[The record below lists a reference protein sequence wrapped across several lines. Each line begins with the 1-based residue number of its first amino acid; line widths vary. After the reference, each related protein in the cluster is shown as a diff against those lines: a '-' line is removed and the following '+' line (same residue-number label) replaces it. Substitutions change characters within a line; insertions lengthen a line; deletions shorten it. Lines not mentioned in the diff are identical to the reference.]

1 MVDQIGAYDAKS
13 RLPELL
19 RRVRG
24 GQRFTITVRGKP
36 VADLVPS
43 EPARPQ
49 DFIQAVEDMLNF
61 DRVKNIDPT
70 DVAAWIREGCR

>member
-1 MVDQIGAYDAKS
+1 MFDHVGAYDAKS

-24 GQRFTITVRGKP
+24 GHRFTITVRGTP

-43 EPARPQ
+43 GLARPQ
-49 DFIQAVEDMLNF
+49 NFTQAVEDMLNF
-61 DRVKNIDPT
+61 DRVKNINPA
-70 DVAAWIREGCR
+70 DVAAWIHEGRR